1 MPCSDEADCDN
12 GTDHR
17 RCCCWSLNRCSALLV
32 VPRIPSRH
40 CFECSNSAVML
51 MEILLQNLQGG
62 FSTRASAGH
71 SGVWTW
77 STDSLCFAMDRQ
89 ELVPVAV
96 LVTQFTRSLS
106 HILKL
111 GMRARTERRPR
122 PCAAVSWPWLHSIES
137 SSS

>member
-89 ELVPVAV
+89 ELVPV